1 MKIGLNATCFNNRPS
16 GAKQRFKGLYN
27 QLFNIMHDDEFI
39 IFQPSDCCLKK
50 WFNHPNIRFINTP
63 IPSEGRILKYLQGSI
78 FWKNLLKKEKLDL
91 FECFNLPSI
100 LNPSG
105 STIQTVHDVRS
116 MHSNSNFIEKTI
128 SHYVHNKTVKRTD
141 KIITV
146 SKTMKSEILSFFP
159 NANVEFLYNGID
171 LSEFALPDQSHQI
184 NTRKKY
190 NLPTDFLLSVGHFEH
205 RKNYSNLINALK
217 TLKNDGHDYFLVI
230 VGNDNGEKNRIRDQ
244 IIDLDLEKNVMLLS
258 NLTNTEVK
266 SIYGLSSA
274 FIFPS
279 LYEGFGIP
287 ILETMAHNKPLILS
301 NISVFKEITEN
312 KGVYF
317 DPNKIK
323 SIANSIENVLED
335 TKISI
340 ELTEYGRNRVK
351 DFDFRKLAPRLMEI
365 YLT

>member
-16 GAKQRFKGLYN
+16 GAKQRFIGLYS
-27 QLFNIMHDDEFI
+27 QLFKIMHDDEFI

-50 WFNHPNIRFINTP
+50 WFNQSNVRFLSTP

-78 FWKNLLKKEKLDL
+78 FWKSLLKTEKLDM

-105 STIQTVHDVRS
+105 STIQTIHDVRS
-116 MHSNSNFIEKTI
+116 LHINSIFIEKII
-128 SHYVHNKTVKRTD
+128 SHYVHDKTVKRTD

-146 SKTMKSEILSFFP
+146 SETMKFEILNFFP
-159 NANVEFLYNGID
+159 NANVEILYNGID
-171 LSEFALPDQSHQI
+171 LSEFTLHDPSHQI
-184 NTRKKY
+184 KTRNKY
-190 NLPTDFLLSVGHFEH
+190 KLPTNFLLSVGHFEH
-205 RKNYSNLINALK
+205 RKNYSNLIYALR
-217 TLKNDGHDYFLVI
+217 TLKDDGYDYFLII
-230 VGNDNGEKNRIRDQ
+230 VGNDNGEKSRINDQ
-244 IIDLDLEKNVMLLS
+244 IIDLDLQKNVMLLS
-258 NLTNTEVK
+258 NLTNEEVK

-301 NISVFKEITEN
+301 NISVFKEITES

-317 DPNKIK
+317 DPNIIQ
-323 SIANSIENVLED
+323 SIANSIKNVVED
-335 TKISI
+335 TKISN
-340 ELTEYGRNRVK
+340 ELIEYGRNRVK
-351 DFDFRKLAPRLMEI
+351 DFDFRKLAPRLKEI